1 MNANIILNY
10 SKLRLFLFF
19 IPLFLLTAIILFLY
33 CHNAM
38 TVNSYIEIQKKSF
51 YTINYYL
58 GHYPKLE
65 YNLTQFGDAM
75 IFLSFL
81 SSLFVFAPKVW
92 ESLLSGLLVSLIFS
106 CVLKKAFAVPRPAAV
121 FNNDSFYIFGK
132 AVCGHNSL
140 PSGHSITIF
149 TVLSV
154 LLYGFMPKKLS
165 YRFMWSFFI
174 VIIGLILIFTRVGVG
189 AHYPIDVIT
198 GGIIG
203 YIAGLSGIFISRK
216 YKIWAWI
223 NDKKYY
229 PIFMLLFLGCCIS
242 LICRIFSENLLIFYY
257 ALICLA
263 VSLFLIIYI
272 YVKK

>member
-1 MNANIILNY
+1 MNTNIILNY
-10 SKLRLFLFF
+10 SKLRLSSFF
-19 IPLFLLTAIILFLY
+19 IPLFLLTAIMLFLY

-121 FNNDSFYIFGK
+121 FNNNSFYIVGK

-149 TVLSV
+149 TILSV

-165 YRFMWSFFI
+165 YKFIWSFFI
-174 VIIGLILIFTRVGVG
+174 VIMGLILIFTRVGVG

-203 YIAGLSGIFISRK
+203 YIAGLSGIFINRK
-216 YKIWAWI
+216 YKIWTWI

-242 LICRIFSENLLIFYY
+242 LICRILSENLLIFYY
-257 ALICLA
+257 ALICVA